1 MGFRTATWLPHKPPA
16 LPVRRIEIVESA
28 PGQWSGDCTGANIYS
43 VAWPLDCIAPPY
55 RPLMEQQAIVHL
67 SGGVSEA
74 IHRGARRSEVLAFA
88 KADCCIEGDLRRR

>member
-1 MGFRTATWLPHKPPA
+1 MVATELAGVQSNW
-16 LPVRRIEIVESA
+16 RA

-74 IHRGARRSEVLAFA
+74 IHRGARRSEPNLSSGASLLIKRCRVN
-88 KADCCIEGDLRRR
+88 